1 MMSSMEPIGFL
12 YNNFNTI
19 DNKAD
24 GDCVFRSLA
33 VAMGLDESLG
43 SDIKR
48 IIQTIK
54 EPKTQL
60 I

>member
-1 MMSSMEPIGFL
+1 MEPIGFL

-24 GDCVFRSLA
+24 GGCLFRFLA
-33 VAMGLDESLG
+33 ITMGLDESLG

>member
-24 GDCVFRSLA
+24 GGCLFRFLA
-33 VAMGLDESLG
+33 ITMGLDESLG